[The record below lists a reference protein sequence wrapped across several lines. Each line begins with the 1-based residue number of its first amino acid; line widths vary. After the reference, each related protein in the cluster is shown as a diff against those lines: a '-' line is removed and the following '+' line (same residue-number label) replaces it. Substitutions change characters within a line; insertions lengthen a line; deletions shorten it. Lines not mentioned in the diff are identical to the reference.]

1 MTGVLLLYLF
11 LIVLIRRIL
20 LVPVCLRI
28 VVELVILACL
38 RVMCLCLCMLACV
51 INNRLATSSEAN

>member
-38 RVMCLCLCMLACV
+38 RVMCLVFVFVYVGLCY
-51 INNRLATSSEAN
+51 